1 MLPSLASRGG
11 LALATGLVLFAALS
25 ASGCRERETTSTVHG
40 SVSLNGKPV
49 TDGMVVFVSEADPS
63 VRVPGQ
69 VFGDGKYTAMGIPVG
84 PVKVY
89 FDMSEPKKWEEA
101 KAKTQAKGASKRP
114 RPPIGGPGAVP
125 PGPYVPIP
133 ARYESPE
140 TSELR
145 YVVEP
150 GITEINFELR

>member
-1 MLPSLASRGG
+1 MLPTPTPRGG
-11 LALATGLVLFAALS
+11 IALATWLVLFAALS
-25 ASGCRERETTSTVHG
+25 ALGCRGQEKTSTVHG
-40 SVSLNGKPV
+40 SVTLNGKPV

-69 VFGDGKYTAMGIPVG
+69 VFGDGKYTALGVPVG

-101 KAKTQAKGASKRP
+101 KAKSQAKGATKRP
-114 RPPIGGPGAVP
+114 RPPIGGPSAVP
-125 PGPYVPIP
+125 PGPYVQIP
-133 ARYESPE
+133 ARYESLE

-145 YVVEP
+145 CVVEP
-150 GITEINFELR
+150 GITEVNFELR